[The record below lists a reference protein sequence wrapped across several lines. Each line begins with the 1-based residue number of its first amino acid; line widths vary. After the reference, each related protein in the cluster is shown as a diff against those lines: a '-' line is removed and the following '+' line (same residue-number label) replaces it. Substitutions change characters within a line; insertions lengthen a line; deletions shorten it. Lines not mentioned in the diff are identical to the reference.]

1 MTDEPA
7 KPVFEIRSDIPR
19 PRPNCGPLT
28 IDDSEWIAFAS
39 EGIQFGKF
47 SSRIEAAMKLAKLAK
62 GHSEE
67 ATRKRF
73 LRKFKAAGIE

>member
-1 MTDEPA
+1 VTDEAA
-7 KPVFEIRSDIPR
+7 KLVSEIDNDIPR

-28 IDDSEWIAFAS
+28 IDDSEWIALAS
-39 EGIQFGKF
+39 EGVQFGKF
-47 SSRIEAAMKLAKLAK
+47 SSRIEAATKLAKLAK